1 MVRSNIS
8 QRSVAVRPAAVA
20 GAFYPADRV
29 ALKRLINHQ
38 LDYGRTLLRTLAPQ
52 LPSGAPKAVIVP
64 HAGYVYSGTTAALA
78 YALLERGRGTVT
90 RAVIVGPTHRVAVR
104 GVACSTWDAFD
115 ALLGEARVDTAAER
129 AALGLETQRLGSP
142 EQHNVSQDVSRNVS
156 RSVSQKDDDGLRSG
170 MSATGQAPAPALIV
184 NNPTHAQEHAV
195 EVQIPFLQTVLGPD
209 LQIVPLNAGDASPAE
224 VGDVIRA
231 LWGGPETVIVIS
243 SDLSHYHPNEMARA
257 LDDRTIERIARLDG
271 SIHPNFACG
280 AYPVNGLL
288 DVCRRESHTNPLDL
302 RFLGCSTS
310 GDDGEVALSRSLLDP
325 SRRAHGDV
333 LAHRPVPLNPDE
345 PVVGYASFAAWPI
358 TSDDS
363 DESAESA
370 TTADSDSD
378 SARARIAINL
388 ARLSLRR
395 YLGIE
400 DPDDVDP
407 QTIVDE
413 YDWLRQPGA
422 SFVTLTEG
430 GHLRGCI
437 GTLEAYRPL
446 GRDIAEH
453 AIDAASRDPRFR
465 PVTASEYP
473 LLDVEVSVLGRP
485 EPMRA
490 TSREELEAELRP
502 GTDGLIIDD
511 GHGHRATFLPQVWDD
526 LSDPHD
532 FVSHLLMKSGLPA
545 TTVWNGSAIRC
556 HRYAVTAY
564 KE

>member
-1 MVRSNIS
+1 MKLTENI
-8 QRSVAVRPAAVA
+8 RHAAVA
-20 GAFYPADRV
+20 GAFYPANPRELRTMIDR
-29 ALKRLINHQ
+29 Q
-38 LDYGRTLLRTLAPQ
+38 LDYARGLLNELPARALPQ
-52 LPSGAPKAVIVP
+52 GAPKAVIVP
-64 HAGYVYSGTTAALA
+64 HAGYVYSGTAAALA
-78 YALLERGRGTVT
+78 YALLERGRGTIH
-90 RAVIVGPTHRVAVR
+90 RAVIIGPTHRVAVR
-104 GVACSTWDAFD
+104 GVAMCRATAFATPLGD
-115 ALLGEARVDTAAER
+115 VPVDIAGEAHAFGLSTADADPATWRNGMR
-129 AALGLETQRLGSP
+129 AS
-142 EQHNVSQDVSRNVS
+142 
-156 RSVSQKDDDGLRSG
+156 DD
-170 MSATGQAPAPALIV
+170 APAPAMLV
-184 NNPTHAQEHAV
+184 NDPTHAREHAV
-195 EVQIPFLQTVLGPD
+195 EVQIPFLQTVLGAD

-257 LDDRTIERIARLDG
+257 LDDRTIERITNLDG
-271 SIHPNFACG
+271 PIHPNFACG

-363 DESAESA
+363 DDSDESAESA
-370 TTADSDSD
+370 TAESDKSAATTD
-378 SARARIAINL
+378 SARARIAISL

-485 EPMRA
+485 EPMLA

-511 GHGHRATFLPQVWDD
+511 GHGHRATFLPQVWDE
-526 LSDPHD
+526 LPSPHD